1 MFRLWCVLIGYVFGT
16 ISTAFIYGKIKGVD
30 IREHGSGN
38 PGTTNSFRVL
48 GKKAGAIVLLCDVLK
63 AVLAVVV
70 TWLIFGRTNPDIL
83 YLVKIYTALG
93 VVIGH
98 DFPFYMKFKGGK
110 GIACMVGYGI
120 SFHWLL
126 IPGGA
131 AIFILIFLVSGYVSL
146 SSIFFSVGLF
156 FEIAIFALFGLFGP
170 MKIAME
176 IIGIAAIMSALAIWN
191 HRSNIARL
199 CARQEVRTPI
209 FKFQKYDD
217 LDSVVD
223 DASGMTLGKSDDEDE
238 DKAEEEVKENKFE
251 DELPKKKVVK
261 KEKKKKSY
269 INYDE
274 SSEPEDEAIEAEP
287 VKEIKPEAEAVAT
300 EAEDEV
306 YEEADSSQPDD
317 GLNDVSLDDID
328 DNFNLGD
335 IIDNK

>member
-1 MFRLWCVLIGYVFGT
+1 MIKVT
-16 ISTAFIYGKIKGVD
+16 IWNEFIHENTQEAAKKMY
-30 IREHGSGN
+30 
-38 PGTTNSFRVL
+38 PGGL
-48 GKKAGAIVLLCDVLK
+48 HLAI
-63 AVLAVVV
+63 
-70 TWLIFGRTNPDIL
+70 
-83 YLVKIYTALG
+83 
-93 VVIGH
+93 
-98 DFPFYMKFKGGK
+98 GK

-170 MKIAME
+170 TKIALE
-176 IIGIAAIMSALAIWN
+176 IIGIAAIISALAIWN

-217 LDSVVD
+217 LDAVVD
-223 DASGMTLGKSDDEDE
+223 DASGMTLGRSDDEDE

-287 VKEIKPEAEAVAT
+287 VKEIKPEAEAEAM

-306 YEEADSSQPDD
+306 YEEADSSQQED
-317 GLNDVSLDDID
+317 GLNNVSLDDID

-335 IIDNK
+335 IIDKK

>member
-131 AIFILIFLVSGYVSL
+131 AIFILIF
-146 SSIFFSVGLF
+146 FF
-156 FEIAIFALFGLFGP
+156 
-170 MKIAME
+170 
-176 IIGIAAIMSALAIWN
+176 
-191 HRSNIARL
+191 
-199 CARQEVRTPI
+199 
-209 FKFQKYDD
+209 
-217 LDSVVD
+217 
-223 DASGMTLGKSDDEDE
+223 
-238 DKAEEEVKENKFE
+238 
-251 DELPKKKVVK
+251 
-261 KEKKKKSY
+261 
-269 INYDE
+269 
-274 SSEPEDEAIEAEP
+274 
-287 VKEIKPEAEAVAT
+287 
-300 EAEDEV
+300 
-306 YEEADSSQPDD
+306 
-317 GLNDVSLDDID
+317 
-328 DNFNLGD
+328 
-335 IIDNK
+335 

>member
-48 GKKAGAIVLLCDVLK
+48 GKKAGAIVLICDVLK
-63 AVLAVVV
+63 AMLAVLI
-70 TWLIFGRTNPDIL
+70 TWLIFGRTNPDIV

-170 MKIAME
+170 TKIALE
-176 IIGIAAIMSALAIWN
+176 IIGIAAIISALAIWN

-217 LDSVVD
+217 LDAVVD

-238 DKAEEEVKENKFE
+238 DKDKEVVENKFE
-251 DELPKKKVVK
+251 DELPKKKLFGRYN
-261 KEKKKKSY
+261 EDSKKKSY
-269 INYDE
+269 INE
-274 SSEPEDEAIEAEP
+274 VEVEEEEEAEP
-287 VKEIKPEAEAVAT
+287 VKEIKPEPEEVAEAEEPVAD
-300 EAEDEV
+300 AET
-306 YEEADSSQPDD
+306 QPDD

>member
-48 GKKAGAIVLLCDVLK
+48 GKKAGAIVLICDVLK
-63 AVLAVVV
+63 AMLAVLI
-70 TWLIFGRTNPDIL
+70 TWLIFGRTNPDIV

-170 MKIAME
+170 TKIALE
-176 IIGIAAIMSALAIWN
+176 IIGIAAIISALAIWN

-238 DKAEEEVKENKFE
+238 DKDKEAKENKFE

-274 SSEPEDEAIEAEP
+274 SSEPEERKVEAEP
-287 VKEIKPEAEAVAT
+287 VKEIKPEPEEVAEAEEPVAESET
-300 EAEDEV
+300 
-306 YEEADSSQPDD
+306 QQDD